1 MMETSNSDSED
12 EIAFKCTPSTGADE
26 NASPNVAPK
35 KPSIWEKAWGI
46 RRQTAASTE
55 PPVVNDSA
63 FLPDDFLPPTL
74 EEGTFKL
81 KEDENEKE
89 NEKTPLTPQS
99 SKFLPPS
106 QSPSQTSQTTLSPS
120 LGLSNNY
127 SLSDLDEH
135 APIYSK
141 TELQM
146 KINTEMSSLKLS
158 LSQAHAK
165 QIAELKSSTLVA
177 TNLQTTSSSNT
188 SSQLQATIDDLQ
200 GQLKGKNDEM
210 VSKEKEHDAIWEEM
224 ISRLDGFEKEHN
236 EKLQQSE
243 QVSDLEESEREEDEN
258 T

>member
-1 MMETSNSDSED
+1 
-12 EIAFKCTPSTGADE
+12 
-26 NASPNVAPK
+26 
-35 KPSIWEKAWGI
+35 
-46 RRQTAASTE
+46 
-55 PPVVNDSA
+55 
-63 FLPDDFLPPTL
+63 
-74 EEGTFKL
+74 
-81 KEDENEKE
+81 
-89 NEKTPLTPQS
+89 
-99 SKFLPPS
+99 
-106 QSPSQTSQTTLSPS
+106 
-120 LGLSNNY
+120 
-127 SLSDLDEH
+127 
-135 APIYSK
+135 
-141 TELQM
+141 M

-210 VSKEKEHDAIWEEM
+210 VSKEKEHDAILEEM